1 MQSRKI
7 EQAIQAWQDK
17 RHALQLEL
25 PKSDSTGKKFELRE
39 SIKECEKEIKEL
51 EPELLEVNEL
61 STNAQ
66 TQEILTTQEQL
77 LNKDDQSNLKI
88 EITSSKLIGITQ
100 NNLSDSQLLDIK
112 KNQLEH
118 LKNKIES
125 SGGLGECPP
134 EMIQEIAILRIE
146 TANLEEKLSV
156 DSTITKE
163 NTSKYDIPA
172 PVQFI
177 DRPEERKFIEEALR
191 SSEKWVRTI
200 VIRGMR
206 GTGKTVLAIEVA
218 RAVRGIFKKV
228 IWASANDHSITLAN
242 LLDIVLRA
250 IDYRSDQ
257 LNIYEKQEK
266 VSELLR
272 GGRYLLVIDSF
283 ERIGDPEVD
292 IFLARND
299 FYPSKILITTRVI
312 YPQNSTTIELRGLKP
327 KQTEQMLKEVGKAQ
341 GITNKIIQKDA
352 IDRIHNI
359 TSGLPIALKLI
370 IGQLSQNIPLKF
382 VLESLK
388 SDKKTD
394 QTENNDLPIEGL
406 LDHLFGSSWEFLREN
421 DSSACTILM
430 SMTFFAAPAAE
441 QAIQVIT
448 DTNANKFQ
456 AAIKNLIRM
465 SLIQPDR
472 DQTEGN
478 ELRFSLHPLIRSFIN
493 TKINNDCSL
502 KKAIYGS
509 AVNYFMGLMEQ
520 LGRPGLG
527 ASEYEKLEQDLP
539 NCLAAFDWC
548 SNQRDNR
555 NTSKIVE
562 HLQHFLFEKGFWHTR
577 IQICSSASA
586 LDHDSS
592 GNNFEAAWRE
602 SFWAGWVFSRQNN
615 YDEAKK
621 WLEKAQES
629 LSKVSSENVFHIL
642 YEAKTLQ
649 LNALITHGEAVE
661 AYKLNKKHGSPATE
675 MKAEISNLFEEAN
688 EYHNKARN
696 LFLEYTSK
704 NGPRWTFED
713 PDYAIAL
720 VDSNQGDLSV
730 DMGHWKNAIGK
741 EEESYKH
748 YELAQ
753 RLYSTVLENANKSS
767 WQNQEALIAFSSAN
781 LGHVEIWLGRER
793 NLEQIRPRFDEA
805 LQKAKFIG
813 RPHTIAWC
821 YRGYGLIEQRS
832 AQIEFSIS
840 RKIDKLNKAQTWLRK
855 ALDIFERIGR
865 RERVAETRDSLREVE
880 HELIHVQSA

>member
-1 MQSRKI
+1 MSSQDLKHEI
-7 EQAIQAWQDK
+7 KAWQDR
-17 RHALQLEL
+17 RHSLRLSL
-25 PKSDSTGKKFELRE
+25 IKSDSDEKKFSLRKSIEECDREIEKLESDLQKLNVFSTNNESQDNLSSQEPLYSNDTQDKLIVESASSE
-39 SIKECEKEIKEL
+39 SI
-51 EPELLEVNEL
+51 NM
-61 STNAQ
+61 SQ
-66 TQEILTTQEQL
+66 
-77 LNKDDQSNLKI
+77 DD
-88 EITSSKLIGITQ
+88 
-100 NNLSDSQLLDIK
+100 LSDSQLLDIK
-112 KNQLEH
+112 QAQLKR
-118 LKNKIES
+118 LKDLIDS
-125 SGGLGECPP
+125 SGGLSECPT
-134 EMIQEIAILRIE
+134 EMIQEIAILRLDI
-146 TANLEEKLSV
+146 ANLEEKVSV
-156 DSTITKE
+156 DSTTTMEDI
-163 NTSKYDIPA
+163 SKYDIPA

-177 DRPEERKFIEEALR
+177 DRPEERKFIEEALK

-200 VIRGMR
+200 VIRGMG
-206 GTGKTVLAIEVA
+206 GTGKTVLAVEVA

-250 IDYRSDQ
+250 INYRSDQ
-257 LNIYEKQEK
+257 LNIDEKQEK

-283 ERIGDPEVD
+283 ERIGDSDVD
-292 IFLARND
+292 TFLARND

-327 KQTEQMLKEVGKAQ
+327 EQSERMLREVGKAQ
-341 GITNKIIQKDA
+341 GVANEIIQKDT
-352 IDRIHNI
+352 IDKIHNI

-370 IGQLSQNIPLKF
+370 IGQLSQNIPLKL

-388 SDKKTD
+388 SNKKMEQLVGD
-394 QTENNDLPIEGL
+394 DLPIEGL
-406 LDHLFGSSWEFLREN
+406 LDHLFGNSWKFLREN

-441 QAIQVIT
+441 RAIQIIT
-448 DTNANKFQ
+448 DTNENRFQ
-456 AAIKNLIRM
+456 SAIKNLIRM

-472 DQTEGN
+472 DLTEGN
-478 ELRFSLHPLIRSFIN
+478 ELRFSLHPLTRSFID
-493 TKINNDCSL
+493 TKVDDDRVV
-502 KKAIYGS
+502 KKAIYSS
-509 AVNYFMGLMEQ
+509 AVNYFMSLMEQ
-520 LGRPGLG
+520 LGRPGLE

-539 NCLAAFDWC
+539 NCLAAFEWC

-629 LSKVSSENVFHIL
+629 LFKVSSQNVFKIL

-661 AYKLNKKHGSPATE
+661 VYKRSKKQGSPATN
-675 MKAEISNLFEEAN
+675 MKAEVNNLFEQAN
-688 EYHNKARN
+688 GYHNKARN
-696 LFLEYTSK
+696 LFIEYISK

-730 DMGHWKNAIGK
+730 DMGHWKNEVGK
-741 EEESYKH
+741 EEESYEH

-753 RLYSTVLENANKSS
+753 RLYSTVLENANNSS
-767 WQNQEALIAFSSAN
+767 WQNKEALIAFSSAN
-781 LGHVEIWLGRER
+781 LGHVEIWLGQEK

-805 LQKAKFIG
+805 LQIARFIG

-832 AQIEFSIS
+832 AQIESSIS
-840 RKIDKLNKAQTWLRK
+840 RKIDKLNEAQTWLRK

-880 HELIHVQSA
+880 LELTQFQSA